1 MIPGY
6 SSTKNWNWVDPIDYS
21 TVIMRIRNTSIMDD
35 TEFEEPPNEKLDMEL
50 TFADKSLPSSV
61 LAGMDT
67 LRQAGQLCDCVLR
80 VSSTSTHQGDYN
92 HLYRYKIM
100 LLVYSW
106 NIFRARYQKILS
118 KVNDCSIDV
127 REFI

>member
-1 MIPGY
+1 
-6 SSTKNWNWVDPIDYS
+6 
-21 TVIMRIRNTSIMDD
+21 MDD

-80 VSSTSTHQGDYN
+80 VSSTSIHQGDYN

-100 LLVYSW
+100 LLVYS
-106 NIFRARYQKILS
+106 
-118 KVNDCSIDV
+118 
-127 REFI
+127 